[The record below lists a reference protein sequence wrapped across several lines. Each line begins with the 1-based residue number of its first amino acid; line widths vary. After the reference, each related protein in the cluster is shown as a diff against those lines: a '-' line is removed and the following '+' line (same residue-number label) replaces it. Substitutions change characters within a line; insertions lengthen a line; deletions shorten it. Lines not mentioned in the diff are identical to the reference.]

1 MSIFRTPEAEYQDY
15 TVVEIDATAF
25 KDGGVLTVELWIGS
39 AEAAG
44 AFILFASDSKLAT
57 DGMPKVILTA
67 ASGIVPGKSG
77 RLTYRFE
84 EGGRFKLG
92 ATGNAF
98 SGKGKVNSFLAK
110 ISIDPLIADK

>member
-1 MSIFRTPEAEYQDY
+1 M
-15 TVVEIDATAF
+15 IDTTAF
-25 KDGGVLTVELWIGS
+25 KEGGVLTIELWIGS

-44 AFILFASDSKLAT
+44 AFILFENDGELAA
-57 DGMPKVILTA
+57 DRMPKVILTA

-77 RLTYRFE
+77 RLTHRFDK
-84 EGGRFKLG
+84 GGRFKLG

-110 ISIDPLIADK
+110 ISINSETQ